1 MTDDAARRERNL
13 TTVLRAFDAIAR
25 GDADA
30 MLARYRDD
38 FVLELPYGSPD
49 APTVIEGK
57 VAALDH
63 LTAAFGVF
71 RFSLELTEQHETTD
85 PNRLVLEY
93 VSDGTVL
100 TTGKPYR
107 NRYIGVYW
115 FDDEGRVAR
124 VREFY
129 NPVPSAIAASPD

>member
-1 MTDDAARRERNL
+1 MSDDARRARNL
-13 TTVLRAFDAIAR
+13 AAVLKAFEGIAR
-25 GDADA
+25 GDAAA
-30 MLARYRDD
+30 MLAGYRDD

-49 APTVIEGK
+49 APVVVEGRA
-57 VAALDH
+57 AALEY
-63 LTAAFGVF
+63 LTAAFEVF
-71 RFSLELTEQHETTD
+71 RFSLELTEQHETAD
-85 PNRLVLEY
+85 PNQLILEY
-93 VSDGTVL
+93 VSEGTVL

-107 NRYIGVYW
+107 NRYLGVYW